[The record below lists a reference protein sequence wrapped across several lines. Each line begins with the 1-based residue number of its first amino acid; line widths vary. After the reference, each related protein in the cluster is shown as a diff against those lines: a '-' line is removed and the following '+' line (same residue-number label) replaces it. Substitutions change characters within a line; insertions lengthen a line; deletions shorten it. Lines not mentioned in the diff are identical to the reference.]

1 MKKNDRA
8 MSAELEGETVHV
20 FDKPANVRRVLAL
33 LYAACAL
40 LLLADF
46 VLHRHIDHPLESLPG
61 FYAVY
66 GFLGCVSLVLVAK
79 ELRRLVK
86 RPENYYDG

>member
-1 MKKNDRA
+1 MKNNDGA
-8 MSAELEGETVHV
+8 MPAEKEGETVHI
-20 FDKPANVRRVLAL
+20 FDKPANVRRALAL

-46 VLHRHIDHPLESLPG
+46 VLHRHVEHPLESLPG
-61 FYAVY
+61 FYAAY
-66 GFLGCVSLVLVAK
+66 GFLGCVSLVLVAT

-86 RPENYYDG
+86 RPEDYYDD